1 MFGVVET
8 DDNGKAVGL
17 MLRNTREEAL
27 DLAVK
32 LWVQGV
38 AQPTEGDPEPNVDFG
53 SIREE
58 IDTHGFIWQGGWS
71 VSVVP
76 VTE

>member
-17 MLRNTREEAL
+17 MLRSTREEAL
-27 DLAVK
+27 DLAVA
-32 LWVQGV
+32 LWKQGTD
-38 AQPTEGDPEPNVDFG
+38 QPTLDNPDPEAATLD
-53 SIREE
+53 IREE